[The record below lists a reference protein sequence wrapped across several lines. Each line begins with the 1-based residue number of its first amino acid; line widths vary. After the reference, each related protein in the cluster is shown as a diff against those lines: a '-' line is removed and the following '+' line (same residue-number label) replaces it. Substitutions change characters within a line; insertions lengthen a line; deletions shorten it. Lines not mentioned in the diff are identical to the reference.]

1 MLGLAAC
8 RTPDPQRPK
17 LCFTPPLP
25 TPTCPQLKRWVRMCG
40 GLSRRAAG
48 NPIFHGSHCVVP
60 PKIYFQLLPADLCLP
75 SYGTG
80 SFVSLETC
88 RLTLLHSGQIFSAI
102 KLNAS
107 QLIYMYS
114 AADIYMH
121 MKKDWVCR
129 TKPAQSEA
137 FPKIMYGG
145 SAKKD
150 LQNCF
155 CALVHILIWISYT
168 CFSTSNQKDQQ

>member
-17 LCFTPPLP
+17 LCFTPPLL

-40 GLSRRAAG
+40 GLSRWAAG
-48 NPIFHGSHCVVP
+48 NPILHGSHCVVP

-88 RLTLLHSGQIFSAI
+88 RLTLLHSGQIFCAI
-102 KLNAS
+102 SSTPISWYIL
-107 QLIYMYS
+107 QLIFTCT
-114 AADIYMH
+114 
-121 MKKDWVCR
+121 WRR
-129 TKPAQSEA
+129 TEFVGQNLHKVRLSQKSRMVEAQRRIC
-137 FPKIMYGG
+137 KIV
-145 SAKKD
+145 S
-150 LQNCF
+150 
-155 CALVHILIWISYT
+155 VHWYT
-168 CFSTSNQKDQQ
+168 F